1 MNETIR
7 RNKKKFPLIFRD
19 RTSEKKNSIKIKEEM
34 NMKKKLL
41 SVALSAA
48 MVLSLA
54 ACGNDA
60 GNSGTA
66 QSGIPEQSAASSES
80 DANVPAAPQES
91 SQEAQAEEDP
101 VTCTLKVWAPSEDQD
116 QEYGA
121 WLQTMCEQFNGLHP
135 NWDITFEYGVC
146 TESDARK
153 QVLNDLEAA
162 ADVFLFSSTNL
173 EYFCKEQ
180 ALAELGGKYLDTVN
194 QHYSPTLVK
203 SLTYEDG
210 GVYGVPL
217 TTNTYFMYYDKSVF
231 SEEDIK
237 SMNKML
243 EKGKI
248 SVQLDNGFYNACFFL
263 GAGGTF
269 FGEDGMDRESGV
281 KFYSDEGVAM
291 TEYLVDLAKNEN
303 FVSVSPEDA
312 ISMMREGTVNA
323 YFCGTWQAAQTQE
336 ILGDNFGVAPLPS
349 VNVGGTDY
357 QLRPFNSAKGIG
369 VKSTTQYPQVAIE
382 LALYLGG
389 YDSEQYHY
397 EKRGYVPCYDEYLAT
412 AEIQADEVVM
422 VDSYTVS
429 NIAVPRMS
437 FTEMSWFWTPAESFG
452 KEILSG
458 AVTKE
463 NASEKLRAFEAAAN
477 SSGLE

>member
-1 MNETIR
+1 
-7 RNKKKFPLIFRD
+7 
-19 RTSEKKNSIKIKEEM
+19 
-34 NMKKKLL
+34 MKKKLL
-41 SVALSAA
+41 SVGLSAA
-48 MVLSLA
+48 MMLSLA
-54 ACGNDA
+54 ACGN
-60 GNSGTA
+60 GSGE
-66 QSGIPEQSAASSES
+66 SGSGSASQASDSGVSQASSAEASSSGASQASSET
-80 DANVPAAPQES
+80 PAA
-91 SQEAQAEEDP
+91 EEEP
-101 VTCTLKVWAPSEDQD
+101 ITCTLKVWAPSEDQD

-231 SEEDIK
+231 SEDDIK
-237 SMNKML
+237 SLDKML
-243 EKGKI
+243 EKGKV

-269 FGEDGMDRESGV
+269 FGEGGMDREAGIH
-281 KFYSDEGVAM
+281 FYSDEGIAM
-291 TEYLVDLAKNEN
+291 TEYLIDLAANEN
-303 FVSVSPEDA
+303 FVSASPEDA

-323 YFCGTWQAAQTQE
+323 YFCGTWQAAQTRE
-336 ILGDNFGVAPLPS
+336 ILGDNFGVAALPS
-349 VNVGGTDY
+349 VNVNGTDY

-412 AEIQADEVVM
+412 PEIQADEVVM

-458 AVTKE
+458 DVTKA
-463 NASEKLRAFEAAAN
+463 NAEEKLKAFDEAAN

>member
-1 MNETIR
+1 
-7 RNKKKFPLIFRD
+7 
-19 RTSEKKNSIKIKEEM
+19 
-34 NMKKKLL
+34 MKKKLL

-54 ACGNDA
+54 ACGNNAEKSNTA
-60 GNSGTA
+60 GSST
-66 QSGIPEQSAASSES
+66 PEQGAASSES

-91 SQEAQAEEDP
+91 SEEAQAEEEP
-101 VTCTLKVWAPSEDQD
+101 ITCTLKVWAPSEDQD

-180 ALAELGGKYLDTVN
+180 ALAELGGKYLDAVN
-194 QHYSPTLVK
+194 QHYSPTLVN

-237 SMNKML
+237 SVDKML

-263 GAGGTF
+263 GVGGTF
-269 FGEDGMDRESGV
+269 FGEDGMDRESG
-281 KFYSDEGVAM
+281 
-291 TEYLVDLAKNEN
+291 
-303 FVSVSPEDA
+303 
-312 ISMMREGTVNA
+312 I
-323 YFCGTWQAAQTQE
+323 
-336 ILGDNFGVAPLPS
+336 
-349 VNVGGTDY
+349 
-357 QLRPFNSAKGIG
+357 
-369 VKSTTQYPQVAIE
+369 
-382 LALYLGG
+382 
-389 YDSEQYHY
+389 
-397 EKRGYVPCYDEYLAT
+397 
-412 AEIQADEVVM
+412 
-422 VDSYTVS
+422 
-429 NIAVPRMS
+429 
-437 FTEMSWFWTPAESFG
+437 
-452 KEILSG
+452 KEP
-458 AVTKE
+458 
-463 NASEKLRAFEAAAN
+463 
-477 SSGLE
+477 

>member
-1 MNETIR
+1 
-7 RNKKKFPLIFRD
+7 
-19 RTSEKKNSIKIKEEM
+19 
-34 NMKKKLL
+34 MKKKLL
-41 SVALSAA
+41 SVGLSAA
-48 MVLSLA
+48 MVLSMA
-54 ACGNDA
+54 ACGN
-60 GNSGTA
+60 NSGESNSGSTPQTPSSGTQTPSSSSSGA
-66 QSGIPEQSAASSES
+66 QT
-80 DANVPAAPQES
+80 
-91 SQEAQAEEDP
+91 AEEEP

-153 QVLNDLEAA
+153 QVLNDLEAV

-237 SMNKML
+237 SLDKML
-243 EKGKI
+243 EKGKVSI
-248 SVQLDNGFYNACFFL
+248 QLDNGFYNACFFL

-269 FGEDGMDRESGV
+269 FGEGGMDRASGI
-281 KFYSDEGVAM
+281 KFYSDQGVAM
-291 TEYLVDLAKNEN
+291 TEYLIDLSKNHN
-303 FVSVSPEDA
+303 FVSASPEDA

-323 YFCGTWQAAQTQE
+323 YFCGTWQAAQTKE

-349 VNVGGTDY
+349 VNVNGTDY

-369 VKSTTQYPQVAIE
+369 VKSTTKYPQVAIE

-389 YDSEQYHY
+389 YDSEKYHY
-397 EKRGYVPCYDEYLAT
+397 EKRGYVPCYDEYLA
-412 AEIQADEVVM
+412 APEIQADEVVM

-458 AVTKE
+458 VVTKE
-463 NASEKLRAFEAAAN
+463 NAAEKLQAFDTAAN

>member
-1 MNETIR
+1 
-7 RNKKKFPLIFRD
+7 
-19 RTSEKKNSIKIKEEM
+19 M

-41 SVALSAA
+41 SVGLSAA

-54 ACGNDA
+54 ACGNDS
-60 GNSGTA
+60 GESNSASTP
-66 QSGIPEQSAASSES
+66 QTPSSG
-80 DANVPAAPQES
+80 
-91 SQEAQAEEDP
+91 AQAAEEEP
-101 VTCTLKVWAPSEDQD
+101 ITCTLKVWAPSEDQD

-180 ALAELGGKYLDTVN
+180 ALAELGGKYLDQVN

-231 SEEDIK
+231 SEDDIK
-237 SMNKML
+237 SLDKML
-243 EKGKI
+243 EKGKV

-269 FGEDGMDRESGV
+269 FGEGGMDRESGI
-281 KFYSDEGVAM
+281 KFYSDAGVAM
-291 TEYLVDLAKNEN
+291 TEYLIDLSKNTN
-303 FVSVSPEDA
+303 FVSASPEDA

-323 YFCGTWQAAQTQE
+323 YFCGTWQAAQTRE
-336 ILGDNFGVAPLPS
+336 ILGDNFGVAPIPS
-349 VNVGGTDY
+349 VTVKGTDY

-389 YDSEQYHY
+389 YDSEKYHY

-463 NASEKLRAFEAAAN
+463 NAAEKLKAFDTAAN

>member
-1 MNETIR
+1 
-7 RNKKKFPLIFRD
+7 
-19 RTSEKKNSIKIKEEM
+19 
-34 NMKKKLL
+34 MKRKLL
-41 SVALSAA
+41 SVGLSAA

-54 ACGNDA
+54 ACGNE
-60 GNSGTA
+60 SGSGSSGSSTP
-66 QSGIPEQSAASSES
+66 QSSGSGS
-80 DANVPAAPQES
+80 NTTPQES
-91 SQEAQAEEDP
+91 SSGAQTAEEEP

-180 ALAELGGKYLDTVN
+180 ALAELGGKYLETVN
-194 QHYSPTLVK
+194 QHYSPTLVS

-231 SEEDIK
+231 SEDDIK
-237 SMNKML
+237 SMDKML
-243 EKGKI
+243 EKGKV

-263 GAGGTF
+263 GVGGTF
-269 FGEDGMDRESGV
+269 FGEDGMNRESGV
-281 KFYSDEGVAM
+281 KFYSDQGVAM
-291 TEYLVDLAKNEN
+291 TEYLIDLAKNEN
-303 FVSVSPEDA
+303 FVSATPEDA

-323 YFCGTWQAAQTQE
+323 YFCGTWQAAQTQD

-349 VNVGGTDY
+349 VNVKGTDY

-369 VKSTTQYPQVAIE
+369 VKSTTKYPQVAIE

-412 AEIQADEVVM
+412 AEIQANQVVM

-458 AVTKE
+458 SITKE
-463 NASEKLRAFEAAAN
+463 NAAEKLKAFEAAAN
-477 SSGLE
+477 SSGL